1 MLEEIKAVKA
11 SCKGRILKVIV
22 EACLLTCEEKQAMC
36 RIVSMSGADF
46 IKTSTGFSTGGATY
60 EDVKLFRE
68 HCSPDVRIKA
78 AGGIR
83 TLDTALRMIELGVSR
98 IGSTASVS
106 IVEELK
112 HKL

>member
-46 IKTSTGFSTGGATY
+46 IKTSTGFSTGGAT
-60 EDVKLFRE
+60 L
-68 HCSPDVRIKA
+68 
-78 AGGIR
+78 
-83 TLDTALRMIELGVSR
+83 
-98 IGSTASVS
+98 
-106 IVEELK
+106 
-112 HKL
+112 